1 MRPYMPRNH
10 RRFLE
15 VLDQRESLSEI
26 LEEHNA
32 PVGVRASFTSCVKA
46 LQDWR
51 GKHIAIVS
59 RYILLPAR
67 RAMAVVDKGSGS
79 EALIG
84 TGGSPLVEFLKGSRD
99 ETVAAP

>member
-1 MRPYMPRNH
+1 MRPYMPRKH

-15 VLDQRESLSEI
+15 VLDQRQSLSDI
-26 LEEHNA
+26 LEVHNA
-32 PVGVRASFTSCVKA
+32 PVGVRALFTSCVQA

-67 RAMAVVDKGSGS
+67 RAMAVAEGGSGS
-79 EALIG
+79 QALIG

-99 ETVAAP
+99 ETVVAP